1 MTVYVLSW
9 ENSDME
15 TMVFSSFEKANSVA
29 KFILNHLPSGKIAW
43 EEQDED
49 SIVYHLDYQNDE
61 DVNDYIK
68 VEVKD
73 TTGAGDAF
81 FAGVATG
88 LTYGKTLKEIKN
100 KI

>member
-1 MTVYVLSW
+1 MTLYVLSW

-61 DVNDYIK
+61 DANEDFDDDDEEYEDDMLWDELTIYPY
-68 VEVKD
+68 EID
-73 TTGAGDAF
+73 I
-81 FAGVATG
+81 G
-88 LTYGKTLKEIKN
+88 LEYLN
-100 KI
+100 S

>member
-61 DVNDYIK
+61 DANENFDDDDEEYEDDMLWDELTIYPY
-68 VEVKD
+68 EID
-73 TTGAGDAF
+73 I
-81 FAGVATG
+81 G
-88 LTYGKTLKEIKN
+88 LEYLN
-100 KI
+100 S

>member
-61 DVNDYIK
+61 DVNEDF
-68 VEVKD
+68 D
-73 TTGAGDAF
+73 DGDKEYEDDMLWDEL
-81 FAGVATG
+81 TIYPYEIDIG
-88 LTYGKTLKEIKN
+88 LEYLN
-100 KI
+100 S

>member
-15 TMVFSSFEKANSVA
+15 TMVFSSFERANSVA

-61 DVNDYIK
+61 DVNEDF
-68 VEVKD
+68 D
-73 TTGAGDAF
+73 DGDEEYEDDMLWDEL
-81 FAGVATG
+81 TIYPYEIDIG
-88 LTYGKTLKEIKN
+88 LEYLN
-100 KI
+100 S

>member
-29 KFILNHLPSGKIAW
+29 KFILNNLPSGKIAW

-61 DVNDYIK
+61 DVNEDF
-68 VEVKD
+68 D
-73 TTGAGDAF
+73 DGDEEYEDDMLWDEL
-81 FAGVATG
+81 TIYPYEIDIG
-88 LTYGKTLKEIKN
+88 LEYLN
-100 KI
+100 S

>member
-1 MTVYVLSW
+1 MTIYVLSW

-49 SIVYHLDYQNDE
+49 SIVYHLDYQNNDDVDE
-61 DVNDYIK
+61 DFNDDDEDDMLWDELTIYPYEI
-68 VEVKD
+68 D
-73 TTGAGDAF
+73 I
-81 FAGVATG
+81 G
-88 LTYGKTLKEIKN
+88 LEYLN
-100 KI
+100 S

>member
-9 ENSDME
+9 GNSDME

-49 SIVYHLDYQNDE
+49 SIVYHLDHQNDE
-61 DVNDYIK
+61 DVNEDFDDDDEEYEDDMLWDELTIYPY
-68 VEVKD
+68 EID
-73 TTGAGDAF
+73 I
-81 FAGVATG
+81 G
-88 LTYGKTLKEIKN
+88 LEYLN
-100 KI
+100 S

>member
-29 KFILNHLPSGKIAW
+29 KFILNHLPSGKITW

-61 DVNDYIK
+61 DVNEDFDDDEDDMLWDELTIYPYEI
-68 VEVKD
+68 D
-73 TTGAGDAF
+73 I
-81 FAGVATG
+81 G
-88 LTYGKTLKEIKN
+88 LEYLN
-100 KI
+100 S

>member
-15 TMVFSSFEKANSVA
+15 TMVFSWFEKANSVA

-61 DVNDYIK
+61 DVNEDF
-68 VEVKD
+68 D
-73 TTGAGDAF
+73 DGDEEYEDDMLWDEL
-81 FAGVATG
+81 TIYPYEIDIG
-88 LTYGKTLKEIKN
+88 LEYLN
-100 KI
+100 S

>member
-61 DVNDYIK
+61 DANEDFDDDEDDMLWDELTIYPYEI
-68 VEVKD
+68 D
-73 TTGAGDAF
+73 I
-81 FAGVATG
+81 G
-88 LTYGKTLKEIKN
+88 LEYLN
-100 KI
+100 S

>member
-61 DVNDYIK
+61 DVNEDFDDDDFADFAEEEAVGIIDTDAESVD
-68 VEVKD
+68 VE
-73 TTGAGDAF
+73 
-81 FAGVATG
+81 
-88 LTYGKTLKEIKN
+88 
-100 KI
+100 

>member
-61 DVNDYIK
+61 DVNEDFDDDEDDMLWDELTIYPYEI
-68 VEVKD
+68 D
-73 TTGAGDAF
+73 I
-81 FAGVATG
+81 G
-88 LTYGKTLKEIKN
+88 LEYLN
-100 KI
+100 S

>member
-29 KFILNHLPSGKIAW
+29 KFSLNHLPSGKIAW

-61 DVNDYIK
+61 DVNEDF
-68 VEVKD
+68 D
-73 TTGAGDAF
+73 DGDEEYEDDMLWDEL
-81 FAGVATG
+81 TIYPYEIDIG
-88 LTYGKTLKEIKN
+88 LEYLN
-100 KI
+100 S

>member
-29 KFILNHLPSGKIAW
+29 KFILNHLPSGKITW

-61 DVNDYIK
+61 DVNEDFDDDELEDDMLWDELVIYPYEID
-68 VEVKD
+68 V
-73 TTGAGDAF
+73 
-81 FAGVATG
+81 G
-88 LTYGKTLKEIKN
+88 LEYLN
-100 KI
+100 S

>member
-29 KFILNHLPSGKIAW
+29 KFILNNLPSGKIAW

-61 DVNDYIK
+61 DANEDFDDDDEEYEDDMLWDELAIYPY
-68 VEVKD
+68 EID
-73 TTGAGDAF
+73 I
-81 FAGVATG
+81 G
-88 LTYGKTLKEIKN
+88 LEYLN
-100 KI
+100 S

>member
-49 SIVYHLDYQNDE
+49 SIVYHLDYQNNDDIDE
-61 DVNDYIK
+61 DFNDDDEDDMLWDELTIYPYEI
-68 VEVKD
+68 D
-73 TTGAGDAF
+73 I
-81 FAGVATG
+81 G
-88 LTYGKTLKEIKN
+88 LEYLN
-100 KI
+100 S

>member
-29 KFILNHLPSGKIAW
+29 KFILNHLPSGKITW

-49 SIVYHLDYQNDE
+49 SIVYHLDYQNDDDVDE
-61 DVNDYIK
+61 DFDDDELEDDMLWDELTIYPYEI
-68 VEVKD
+68 D
-73 TTGAGDAF
+73 I
-81 FAGVATG
+81 G
-88 LTYGKTLKEIKN
+88 LEYLN
-100 KI
+100 S

>member
-9 ENSDME
+9 ENSDMA

-61 DVNDYIK
+61 DANEDFDDDDEEYEDDMLWDELTIYPY
-68 VEVKD
+68 EID
-73 TTGAGDAF
+73 I
-81 FAGVATG
+81 G
-88 LTYGKTLKEIKN
+88 LEYLN
-100 KI
+100 S

>member
-49 SIVYHLDYQNDE
+49 SIVYHLDYQNNDDVDE
-61 DVNDYIK
+61 DFNDDDEDDMLWDELTIYPYEI
-68 VEVKD
+68 D
-73 TTGAGDAF
+73 I
-81 FAGVATG
+81 G
-88 LTYGKTLKEIKN
+88 LEYLN
-100 KI
+100 S

>member
-29 KFILNHLPSGKIAW
+29 KFILNHLPSGKITW

-61 DVNDYIK
+61 DVNEDFDDDDEDDMLWDELTIYPYEI
-68 VEVKD
+68 D
-73 TTGAGDAF
+73 I
-81 FAGVATG
+81 G
-88 LTYGKTLKEIKN
+88 LEYLN
-100 KI
+100 S

>member
-61 DVNDYIK
+61 DANEDF
-68 VEVKD
+68 D
-73 TTGAGDAF
+73 DGDEEYEDDMLWDEL
-81 FAGVATG
+81 TIYPYEIDIG
-88 LTYGKTLKEIKN
+88 LEYLN
-100 KI
+100 S

>member
-1 MTVYVLSW
+1 MKVYVLSW

-15 TMVFSSFEKANSVA
+15 TMVFSSFENANSVA

-61 DVNDYIK
+61 DVNEDFDDDDEEYEDDMLWDELTIYPY
-68 VEVKD
+68 EID
-73 TTGAGDAF
+73 I
-81 FAGVATG
+81 G
-88 LTYGKTLKEIKN
+88 LEYLN
-100 KI
+100 S

>member
-49 SIVYHLDYQNDE
+49 SIVYHLDYQNDDVDE
-61 DVNDYIK
+61 DFDDDDEEYEDDMLWDELTIYPY
-68 VEVKD
+68 EID
-73 TTGAGDAF
+73 I
-81 FAGVATG
+81 G
-88 LTYGKTLKEIKN
+88 LEYLN
-100 KI
+100 S

>member
-61 DVNDYIK
+61 DANEDFDDDDEECIHQCR
-68 VEVKD
+68 
-73 TTGAGDAF
+73 GDGEQHTD
-81 FAGVATG
+81 GVDG
-88 LTYGKTLKEIKN
+88 L
-100 KI
+100 

>member
-61 DVNDYIK
+61 DVNEDF
-68 VEVKD
+68 
-73 TTGAGDAF
+73 GD
-81 FAGVATG
+81 GDEEYEDDMLWDELTIYPYEIDIG
-88 LTYGKTLKEIKN
+88 LEYLN
-100 KI
+100 S

>member
-43 EEQDED
+43 EGQDED

-61 DVNDYIK
+61 DVNEDF
-68 VEVKD
+68 D
-73 TTGAGDAF
+73 DGDEEYEDDMLWDEL
-81 FAGVATG
+81 TIYPYEIDIG
-88 LTYGKTLKEIKN
+88 LEYLN
-100 KI
+100 S